1 MAMEVLKELYV
12 LIDYVGHP
20 SMNDDYLNK
29 KRLDTLNLLLRT
41 KTSKTIIS
49 IGSEFGNRKQNW
61 KYFTRY
67 HEMFEEIKSFAY
79 RRSNIIWI
87 DLIDDPSFQ
96 VLTDELSNKNYTI
109 VPSITKINIGGT
121 NLSGCILYN
130 KKCSVTQFTRLGFKV
145 NVILPMCAEGEN
157 TGINDFEKMMKAV
170 TIVYEYLKTNKL
182 TDNVDLIWNTRWTKV

>member
-109 VPSITKINIGGT
+109 VNSLLKGTSERPEVKIDWRVYTKN
-121 NLSGCILYN
+121 
-130 KKCSVTQFTRLGFKV
+130 
-145 NVILPMCAEGEN
+145 PEN
-157 TGINDFEKMMKAV
+157 PLIR
-170 TIVYEYLKTNKL
+170 
-182 TDNVDLIWNTRWTKV
+182 DLIIEGLSLARTQKEEFASILNSNDNDINALFNTLEEFSKN